1 MLARGYSLTF
11 LADGKTLVR
20 ASQDLTTGSLI
31 RTRLA
36 AGEIS
41 SRVV

>member
-1 MLARGYSLTF
+1 MLARGYSLTL

-20 ASQDLTTGSLI
+20 RSDDVKTGDLIL
-31 RTRLA
+31 TRLA
-36 AGEIS
+36 EGQIS